1 MAAGMGGQ
9 RAGVLWVVGR
19 GSWSVECG
27 VWWLWLVAGRIGK
40 VGKKKRVV
48 VDEGHRVIYAYF
60 FLLLFYYLIIIF
72 I

>member
-1 MAAGMGGQ
+1 MGC
-9 RAGVLWVVGR
+9 
-19 GSWSVECG
+19 GSWVVECG
-27 VWWLWLVAGRIGK
+27 VWSVVVVVGSRVAGRIGK
-40 VGKKKRVV
+40 VGKKKRV

>member
-48 VDEGHRVIYAYF
+48 DEGHRVIYAYF